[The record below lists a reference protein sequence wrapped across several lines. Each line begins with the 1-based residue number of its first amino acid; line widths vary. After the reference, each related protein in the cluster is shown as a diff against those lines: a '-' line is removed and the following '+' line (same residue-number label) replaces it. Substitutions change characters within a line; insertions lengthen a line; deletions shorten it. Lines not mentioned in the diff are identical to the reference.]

1 MSIEKEF
8 EKSSG
13 EAHASTGKMISY
25 SIGDIVAYYLLT
37 AYSIYVFYY
46 YEVEVGLAVGLVALA
61 FIIFAVWNMI
71 NDPLLGY
78 LTDKPLKWTRR
89 YGMRFP
95 WIMIGMFP
103 TIILY
108 LLIYTVPFDAK
119 TNPWSVFLYM
129 VIITCLF
136 DTFYSLYYTHF
147 YGTYTNQFRTDEE
160 RRKASLYDNI
170 IPGLGV
176 FVLGLIPPLLI
187 VYGDR
192 STYILAVLIIAIIMV
207 VCAIFSIPGVS
218 ESDEL
223 KEIFI
228 RGYEKAERISFFK
241 TLKTVFKQ
249 RNFVIF
255 IASYV
260 IFTTAY
266 TLYLASEIYFM
277 KDVLGLPLYYAV
289 FTGIA
294 TYIGFI
300 ISIPIWS
307 KVVKKLKN
315 ANTYTLSFFIVGLC
329 LLPQLWITTIE
340 EAIIFSFIGG
350 FGFGCFYYVEMMTL
364 ADVNDE
370 VATVIGK
377 RQESTLLGISMFFER
392 MSLIFQAIIFALVHI
407 LTAYNPDPHAK
418 QTSLA
423 IWGIRIHSALIP
435 SLLCFIGFI
444 ILLKWYNLKGERK
457 HAMVTKLKDM
467 GL

>member
-1 MSIEKEF
+1 MSIEKEI

-25 SIGDIVAYYLLT
+25 AIGDIVAYYLLT

-46 YEVEVGLAVGLVALA
+46 YEVEVGLAVSLVALA
-61 FIIFAVWNMI
+61 FIIFAVWNMV

-89 YGMRFP
+89 WGMRFP

-103 TIILY
+103 TILLY
-108 LLIYTVPFDAK
+108 LLIFTVPFDAK
-119 TNPWSVFLYM
+119 TNPWAVFLYM

-223 KEIFI
+223 KEVFI

-266 TLYLASEIYFM
+266 TLYLASQIYFM

-289 FTGIA
+289 YTAIA

-300 ISIPIWS
+300 ISIPLWS

-315 ANTYTLSFFIVGLC
+315 ANTYTLSFLIVGLC

-340 EAIIFSFIGG
+340 EAIIYSFIGG

-370 VATVIGK
+370 VATVLGK

-392 MSLIFQAIIFALVHI
+392 LSLIFQAIIFALIHI

-435 SLLCFIGFI
+435 SLLSFIGFI
-444 ILLKWYNLKGERK
+444 ILLKWYDLKGEKK
-457 HAMVTKLKDM
+457 HAMLNKLKDM